1 MHSAGVTI
9 TVPGGEVISRAVLI
23 CCTCDMPA
31 KAQVLNVVQYN
42 GFYGCP
48 CCLQKGWHQAL
59 DCFLL
64 LLVIVSGETVRT
76 GSRGRV
82 HSFPYLSKD
91 PVGPTRTDEE
101 TREHAKQAHLEGSP
115 VCIEHTWCFLWHMT
129 HDGQSYMLFRCLE
142 SRDHLSSL
150 LFPSLILF
158 AE

>member
-1 MHSAGVTI
+1 MCCILHFQDTHLCTMHSAGVTI
-9 TVPGGEVISRAVLI
+9 TVPGREVISRAVLI

-115 VCIEHTWCFLWHMT
+115 VCIEHTWCF
-129 HDGQSYMLFRCLE
+129 
-142 SRDHLSSL
+142 
-150 LFPSLILF
+150 
-158 AE
+158 